1 MANGIVE
8 VPPPVNERV
17 LGYAPG
23 SPERDE
29 LGRALTEISRRTIEI
44 APVVGGRRLRTKKL
58 AQATAPH
65 DHRRV
70 LAQWHRAGAK
80 EVGQAIRA
88 AREARRDWSR
98 TPWEARAAIFLRA
111 AELLAGP
118 WRMTLNAATM
128 LGQSKTCHQAEIDS
142 ACELIDFLRFNVHY
156 AAELSKMQP
165 ISPPGQWN
173 RVEMRPL
180 DGFVFAITPFNFTA
194 IAGNLPSAPALLG
207 NTVVWKPA
215 ATQMLAA
222 NVIMELFE
230 AAGLPAGVIK
240 LVTGSSSVISDT
252 VLASPNFGGI
262 HFTGSTAVFQ
272 DLWKTVGK
280 NIAHYHQYPR
290 LVGETGGKDFI
301 FAHPSANADALV
313 TAIVRGGFE
322 YQGQ

>member
-128 LGQSKTCHQAEIDS
+128 LGQSKTCHQAEIDA
-142 ACELIDFLRFNVHY
+142 ACELIDFFRFNVHF
-156 AAELSKMQP
+156 MQEIYRQQP
-165 ISPPGQWN
+165 RSGPGTWN
-173 RVEMRPL
+173 TMEYRPL
-180 DGFVFAITPFNFTA
+180 EGFVFAVTPFNFTS
-194 IAGNLPSAPALLG
+194 IAGNLPTAPALMG

-215 ATQMLAA
+215 
-222 NVIMELFE
+222 
-230 AAGLPAGVIK
+230 
-240 LVTGSSSVISDT
+240 SSSVFSSWF
-252 VLASPNFGGI
+252 VMQL
-262 HFTGSTAVFQ
+262 
-272 DLWKTVGK
+272 L
-280 NIAHYHQYPR
+280 
-290 LVGETGGKDFI
+290 E
-301 FAHPSANADALV
+301 
-313 TAIVRGGFE
+313 
-322 YQGQ
+322 